1 MEVTSGDFILIGI
14 ITVIVVVCL
23 YDSDWKR
30 KLMKPR

>member
-1 MEVTSGDFILIGI
+1 MEFLVMIGI
-14 ITVIVVVCL
+14 GLVVCAWL